1 MSDLS
6 PWGPDFVLPG
16 EEPQRIVAPAT
27 LRAQGARWRGSLIV
41 TDVRI
46 VFKTAAWQPT
56 MWTLHRDPMFGDAHT
71 LRAAC
76 GTVRTWNPFYRPQVI
91 LMSRRGTA
99 HAFAVPDADLFLV
112 ELYALY
118 PELAPIRAAATGT

>member
-1 MSDLS
+1 M
-6 PWGPDFVLPG
+6 V
-16 EEPQRIVAPAT
+16 VPAT
-27 LRAQGARWRGSLIV
+27 LRANGERHRGTLIV

-56 MWTLHRDPMFGDAHT
+56 MWTLYRDPTISAAHT
-71 LRAAC
+71 LRAVC

-91 LMSRRGTA
+91 LMARDGAAYS
-99 HAFAVPDADLFLV
+99 FAVPEVDLFLV

-118 PELAPIRAAATGT
+118 PELASAAPTAPLPAPRAASPRRSELLPGSRTR